1 MMLDTM
7 GERDAARRLEGAVEA
22 IYARTD
28 TRTPDLGGAATTAEF
43 TRALIA
49 LL

>member
-1 MMLDTM
+1 MR
-7 GERDAARRLEGAVEA
+7 GVRAPPRLGAVEA